1 MSSERLGWAFA
12 GVIVLVAIVC
22 GVFRLQPGHALS
34 EQLALRAKKIELT
47 GQIGHAL
54 AAAAAAEKSA
64 VLATTDEQS
73 VAFAQQ
79 ARTATATAERGRV
92 AFDKLLQS
100 EGTSQEKALLL
111 QFSTAFS
118 ELRHVDDELLAL
130 AVQNT
135 NLKATALT
143 FGASADALGAMDAAL
158 SHIIGVSA
166 NASAGNAKKAL
177 FLAARAQAAAL
188 RIQILLPPH
197 IAEEADTKMNALE
210 AKMAK
215 QDREVH
221 DALSGL
227 AAVLPAGDPS
237 LAQASASYARFTEL
251 KTQILKLSREN
262 TNVRSLALS
271 LNQKRKLTVLCEDAL
286 AALEKEVEDTAAK
299 STTPARR

>member
-12 GVIVLVAIVC
+12 GAIVLVAIVC

-34 EQLALRAKKIELT
+34 EQLALRTKKIELT
-47 GQIGHAL
+47 GQIGYAL
-54 AAAAAAEKSA
+54 ASAAEAEKSA

-73 VAFAQQ
+73 AAFAQQ
-79 ARTATATAERGRV
+79 ARTATAAAERGR
-92 AFDKLLQS
+92 AALDQLLQT
-100 EGTSQEKALLL
+100 EGTSKEKALLR

-158 SHIIGVSA
+158 SRIIAVSA

-177 FLAARAQAAAL
+177 FLAASAQAAAL

-197 IAEEADTKMNALE
+197 IAEEADTKMDALE

-215 QDREVH
+215 QDLEVK
-221 DALSGL
+221 DALYGL
-227 AAVLPAGDPS
+227 AAVLPAGDAS
-237 LAQASASYARFTEL
+237 LALAGASYARFTEL
-251 KTQILKLSREN
+251 KTQILALSREN

-271 LNQKRKLTVLCEDAL
+271 LNQKRKVTVLCEDAL
-286 AALEKEVEDTAAK
+286 AALEKEVEDTRAK
-299 STTPARR
+299 STPARR